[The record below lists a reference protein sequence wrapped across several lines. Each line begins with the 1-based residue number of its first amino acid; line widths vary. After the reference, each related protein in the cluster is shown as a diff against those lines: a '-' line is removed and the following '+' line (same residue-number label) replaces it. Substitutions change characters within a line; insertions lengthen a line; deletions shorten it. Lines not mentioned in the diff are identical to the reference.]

1 MFKEIKKTASTSW
14 DDIARRIYG
23 TPERAGDIEKL
34 NNNIGSGGV
43 LVPQEDEEIETGET
57 GLRLERGE
65 NVYKNFSEYTL
76 IDKLGAIKG
85 GVLIF
90 LITDNKYKELKL
102 KDSVKLYDEN
112 GLFLKGRI
120 ANIYPRRNKNA
131 RWIQVEIKS
140 DAGILLESDL
150 PYPLEFMNLS
160 RKQILTNIAGY
171 YGITIEFSGA
181 PELDE
186 IVTTETGTAFTAG
199 INEKAFNFMFRLCKS
214 SGLLL
219 QDTGTGL
226 FVGRLEDG
234 TKEKINFIDGEC
246 VGVNEIYSEFKTDGL
261 ARYYEVNSQYPT
273 TDSATVQIP
282 FPYPITKRF
291 NSNDFNAA
299 NLNNVASLIACDEIG
314 KAFKIYIELNEDKA
328 VKSGE
333 FAVVKNEDIFIY
345 EETDFV
351 IEQIIRTVDK
361 TSLILTLPC
370 AYTGIIPESLPLCG
384 E

>member
-1 MFKEIKKTASTSW
+1 MFKGIQKNARTSY

-34 NNNIGSGGV
+34 NNNIGSGEV
-43 LVPQEDEEIETGET
+43 LVPQEDEEVETGET
-57 GLRLERGE
+57 GLRLEHGE
-65 NVYKNFSEYTL
+65 NVYKNFSERLL
-76 IDKLGAIKG
+76 IDRLGAVKG
-85 GVLIF
+85 AVLIF
-90 LITDNKYKELKL
+90 VVTDKKYPFKM
-102 KDSVKLYDEN
+102 KDAVKLYSDE

-120 ANIYPRRNKNA
+120 ANIDPHRNKKA

-160 RKQILTNIAGY
+160 RRQILTNIAGY
-171 YGITIEFSGA
+171 FGIPIEFSDA

-186 IVTTETGTAFTAG
+186 IFTTETGTSFTAET
-199 INEKAFNFMFRLCKS
+199 NEKTFNFMYRLCRS
-214 SGLLL
+214 GGLLL
-219 QDTGTGL
+219 NDTGAGL
-226 FVGRLEDG
+226 FVGRLDG
-234 TKEKINFIDGEC
+234 ETKEKINFIDGEC
-246 VGVNEIYSEFKTDGL
+246 VGIDEIYSQFKTDGL

-299 NLNNVASLIACDEIG
+299 NLERLAALTACDEIG
-314 KAFKIYIELNEDKA
+314 KAFKVYITLNEDKPI
-328 VKSGE
+328 KSGD
-333 FAVVKNEDIFIY
+333 FAVIKNEDVYIY

-351 IEQIIRTVDK
+351 VEQVIRQIDSTALV
-361 TSLILTLPC
+361 LTLPC
-370 AYTGIIPESLPLCG
+370 AYTGVIPDSLPLCD
-384 E
+384 

>member
-1 MFKEIKKTASTSW
+1 MFKGIQKTARTSW
-14 DDIARRIYG
+14 DDIARRVYG

-34 NNNIGSGGV
+34 NNNVNSGEI
-43 LVPQEDEEIETGET
+43 LVPQEDDEVETGET
-57 GLRLERGE
+57 GLRLEHGE
-65 NVYKNFSEYTL
+65 NVYKYFSEYML
-76 IDKLGAIKG
+76 IDRLGAVKG
-85 GVLIF
+85 AVLIF
-90 LITDNKYKELKL
+90 ICDEMKYNFKL
-102 KDSVKLYDEN
+102 KDAVKLYDDA

-120 ANIYPRRNKNA
+120 ANTYPRRNKKA

-171 YGITIEFSGA
+171 YGIPIEFSDA

-186 IVTTETGTAFTAG
+186 IVTTETGTTFTAD

-214 SGLLL
+214 AGLLL
-219 QDTGTGL
+219 HDTGAGL
-226 FVGRLEDG
+226 FVGRLDSE

-246 VGVNEIYSEFKTDGL
+246 IGVNEIYSEFKTDGL

-282 FPYPITKRF
+282 FPFPVTKRF

-299 NLNNVASLIACDEIG
+299 NLPTIATLKACKDIG
-314 KAFKIYIELNEDKA
+314 DAFKVYINLNEGKTI
-328 VKSGE
+328 KSGD
-333 FAVVKNEDIFIY
+333 FAIIKNEDAFIY
-345 EETDFV
+345 DETEFV
-351 IEQIIRTVDK
+351 IEQVVQTVDS
-361 TSLILTLPC
+361 TDLILTLPC
-370 AYTGIIPESLPLCG
+370 AYTGVIPDSLPLC